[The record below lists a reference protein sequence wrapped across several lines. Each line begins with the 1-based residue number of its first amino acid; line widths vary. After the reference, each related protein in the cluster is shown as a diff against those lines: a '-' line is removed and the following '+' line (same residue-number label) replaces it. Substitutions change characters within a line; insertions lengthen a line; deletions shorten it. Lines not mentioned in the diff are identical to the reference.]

1 MYYDN
6 PNPFGRDYYRDMM
19 CKEARRTF
27 SRFHFGIFAYVA
39 VAYLITIIA
48 DIALML
54 VFKDSYETITA
65 NIYYQWIM
73 GVLPMYAVGLPVLC
87 IIVRGIPSKRL
98 EKSKMNLSEFLILF
112 AIAQA
117 AMFIGNSIGT
127 SLNNFFAA
135 IKGDEIS
142 NTTSDLIEN
151 SPIWIT
157 ILVAVIIGPIIEEFI
172 FRKLLVDKLSRY
184 GTLITV
190 IVSGVSFGLFHGN
203 FYQFF
208 YAAMLGMIL
217 AYITIKTGNWLY
229 SVVMHVLINFFGS
242 VAVLPVIDLLEEFTE
257 ASEALANG
265 EAINVARFLI
275 CAMAVVSYSVIQY
288 ALVIAGIYF
297 IVLSIKNRWYKLR
310 STAEVNIP
318 KNDAFGVAYLNAG
331 AIVFVVTSILLF
343 GVSIIL
349 G

>member
-6 PNPFGRDYYRDMM
+6 PNPFGRDSYRDMM
-19 CKEARRTF
+19 CKEAKRSF
-27 SRFHFGIFAYVA
+27 SRFHFGIFAYIA
-39 VAYLITIIA
+39 VAYLITILA
-48 DIALML
+48 DIVLML
-54 VFKDSYETITA
+54 VFKDSYEAITG

-73 GVLPMYAVGLPVLC
+73 GVLPMYAVGLPLLYF
-87 IIVRGIPSKRL
+87 IVRSLPSKKL
-98 EKSKMNLSEFLILF
+98 EKSKMPLGEFFVLF

-117 AMFIGNSIGT
+117 AMFIGNTIGT
-127 SLNNFFAA
+127 TLNNFFAA

-142 NTTSDLIEN
+142 NSTSELIEN
-151 SPIWIT
+151 SPVWIT

-242 VAVLPVIDLLEEFTE
+242 VAVLPVIDMMDEFTA

-265 EAINVARFLI
+265 ESINAARFFI
-275 CAMAVVSYSVIQY
+275 CAMTVVSYSVIQY
-288 ALVIAGIYF
+288 ALVIVGIYF
-297 IVLSIKNRWYKLR
+297 IILAIRNRWYRLK

-318 KNDAFGVAYLNAG
+318 KDDAFGVAYLNAG
-331 AIVFVVTSILLF
+331 TIVFIVSSLLLF
-343 GVSIIL
+343 AVSIIL